1 MYRPWKSP
9 LFINLVFKFLIFK
22 SKLSHFILSII
33 VAARPGWR
41 SSSFNGRMRRIHY
54 KLRNLK
60 DAATQNSRF
69 CGNDKEELYI
79 MKKDLQDQRN

>member
-1 MYRPWKSP
+1 
-9 LFINLVFKFLIFK
+9 
-22 SKLSHFILSII
+22 
-33 VAARPGWR
+33 
-41 SSSFNGRMRRIHY
+41 MRRIHY